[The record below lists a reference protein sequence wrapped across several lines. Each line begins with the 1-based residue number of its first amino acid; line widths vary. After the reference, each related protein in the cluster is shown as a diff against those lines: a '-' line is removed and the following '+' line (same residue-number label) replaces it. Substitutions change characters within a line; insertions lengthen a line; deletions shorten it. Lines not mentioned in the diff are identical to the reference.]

1 MLVTIRSMHI
11 LIRERTKI
19 LGQVDKNR
27 KEKKKFGGLTQRVR
41 KIKFVL
47 FLFVYKIR
55 I

>member
-19 LGQVDKNR
+19 LGQVDENR
-27 KEKKKFGGLTQRVR
+27 KEKKKIGVLTQRVR
-41 KIKFVL
+41 KINFEL
-47 FLFVYKIR
+47 FLFVYKIK